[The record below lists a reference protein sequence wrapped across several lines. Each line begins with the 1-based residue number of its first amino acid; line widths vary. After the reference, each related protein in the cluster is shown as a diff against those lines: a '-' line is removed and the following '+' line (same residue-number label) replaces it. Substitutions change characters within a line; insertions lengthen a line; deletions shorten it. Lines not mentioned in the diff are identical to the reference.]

1 MNRCLILI
9 LYLASVFY
17 VLIHQERFFLN
28 LKIEHNS
35 DKKIRRKNHQN
46 SCHIKQHLVKINI
59 AVQEIAGFGCS
70 ILISK
75 KVKL

>member
-1 MNRCLILI
+1 MLDLNFVPRLCLLCSDSPRGI
-9 LYLASVFY
+9 
-17 VLIHQERFFLN
+17 FLN

-35 DKKIRRKNHQN
+35 DKKIGRKNHQN